1 MKLISSLSLTFVLQ
15 ANSLS
20 SAFHV
25 PTPTKVA
32 VARDKSQIKH
42 RVAPAI
48 LGTVAASLLAHP
60 KLVNAIGV
68 GSRVPLTAAAG
79 VSNVAA
85 VKAVSQTVVLL
96 AWSLFLVV
104 TLEWNGFEYF
114 RHLACRI
121 RNFGKEEEMMDV
133 GLAKPSDWKSYT
145 QQLLMRR
152 KNTGVGA
159 RIGKFFRLY
168 AHDSNDIDMANKFY
182 QEKQYEQHHHA
193 VHVTRSKENH
203 PTYLE
208 SLSSK
213 YASVDPDNTDALH
226 EKSYLDT
233 LSDLNVKKTSW
244 SDYKSVIDH
253 VKKERLDE
261 GEGKSQ
267 QRICSKSNQSLSNH
281 LFSAL
286 ENRVSDLNDM
296 IQMEQSMYQTSNQA
310 LKLALDASRQLHHAN
325 DERQE
330 MALKDLEEFDKM
342 SDEFHDT
349 VGREMNIAAQKAAGV
364 MEDDVKSI
372 VYEL

>member
-1 MKLISSLSLTFVLQ
+1 
-15 ANSLS
+15 
-20 SAFHV
+20 
-25 PTPTKVA
+25 
-32 VARDKSQIKH
+32 
-42 RVAPAI
+42 
-48 LGTVAASLLAHP
+48 
-60 KLVNAIGV
+60 
-68 GSRVPLTAAAG
+68 
-79 VSNVAA
+79 
-85 VKAVSQTVVLL
+85 
-96 AWSLFLVV
+96 VV

-152 KNTGVGA
+152 KNTGVEA
-159 RIGKFFRLY
+159 RIGKFFRRYKRSKVY

-261 GEGKSQ
+261 GE
-267 QRICSKSNQSLSNH
+267 
-281 LFSAL
+281 AL

>member
-1 MKLISSLSLTFVLQ
+1 VGINKWELRCQQRREPQASSIKARQLIKHRTKDPSAIISTDDSDTHRMKLISSLSLTFVLQ

-159 RIGKFFRLY
+159 RIGKFFRRY
-168 AHDSNDIDMANKFY
+168 K
-182 QEKQYEQHHHA
+182 
-193 VHVTRSKENH
+193 RSK
-203 PTYLE
+203 
-208 SLSSK
+208 
-213 YASVDPDNTDALH
+213 
-226 EKSYLDT
+226 
-233 LSDLNVKKTSW
+233 
-244 SDYKSVIDH
+244 
-253 VKKERLDE
+253 
-261 GEGKSQ
+261 GKSG
-267 QRICSKSNQSLSNH
+267 CFALS
-281 LFSAL
+281 
-286 ENRVSDLNDM
+286 
-296 IQMEQSMYQTSNQA
+296 
-310 LKLALDASRQLHHAN
+310 
-325 DERQE
+325 
-330 MALKDLEEFDKM
+330 
-342 SDEFHDT
+342 
-349 VGREMNIAAQKAAGV
+349 
-364 MEDDVKSI
+364 
-372 VYEL
+372 

>member
-1 MKLISSLSLTFVLQ
+1 M
-15 ANSLS
+15 
-20 SAFHV
+20 
-25 PTPTKVA
+25 
-32 VARDKSQIKH
+32 
-42 RVAPAI
+42 
-48 LGTVAASLLAHP
+48 
-60 KLVNAIGV
+60 
-68 GSRVPLTAAAG
+68 
-79 VSNVAA
+79 
-85 VKAVSQTVVLL
+85 
-96 AWSLFLVV
+96 
-104 TLEWNGFEYF
+104 
-114 RHLACRI
+114 
-121 RNFGKEEEMMDV
+121 
-133 GLAKPSDWKSYT
+133 
-145 QQLLMRR
+145 
-152 KNTGVGA
+152 
-159 RIGKFFRLY
+159 Y

-182 QEKQYEQHHHA
+182 QEKQYEQHHHV

-267 QRICSKSNQSLSNH
+267 QRICSKSNRSLSNH

-364 MEDDVKSI
+364 VEDDVKSI